1 MANCCLCYLPV
12 SEERRRSKKLYG
24 PGCAHVR
31 ADIERLSPQVYQALL
46 TKSSP
51 DARLCC
57 NCEKKFT
64 AVKSLQA
71 NLVVA
76 KDAVVALLEGFDIVS
91 GRRQLPTVY
100 TDLALL
106 ETPAAAKRH
115 CPNASPNPYS
125 STVHDI
131 GMFSIFSRHCTF
143 SRP

>member
-1 MANCCLCYLPV
+1 MANCCLCYLPF
-12 SEERRRSKKLYG
+12 SEERCRSKKLYG
-24 PGCAHVR
+24 PGYAHVG
-31 ADIERLSPQVYQALL
+31 ADIEGLSPQVYQALL

-76 KDAVVALLEGFDIVS
+76 KDAVVEGFDIVS

-100 TDLALL
+100 TDLTLL
-106 ETPAAAKRH
+106 ETPAATKRH
-115 CPNASPNPYS
+115 CLNASPNPYS

-131 GMFSIFSRHCTF
+131 GMFSIFCRHCTF
-143 SRP
+143 SRQ